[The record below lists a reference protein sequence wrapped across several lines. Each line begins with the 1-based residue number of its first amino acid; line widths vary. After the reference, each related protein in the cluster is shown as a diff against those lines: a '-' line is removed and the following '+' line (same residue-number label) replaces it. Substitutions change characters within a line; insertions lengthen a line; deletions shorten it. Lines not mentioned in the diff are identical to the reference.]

1 MAGGSSSMGRP
12 TAQKSNQEFVNS
24 LRDNFEASIEG
35 ASYSEV
41 NGHDSAQPT
50 PKPDSNNWISWSKD
64 GKTLEVPALDF
75 TGSSLQEE
83 REAYDITVKLFY
95 LPGVSHTR
103 REAQTREAIELV
115 LKELHMPSV
124 DLLIASF
131 PGIYFDEKGEDCPD
145 KIKSRGPIEAEP
157 EPLGTQIE
165 TYKILEKLHDEGLVK
180 RLGVSEFGADRLEPF
195 LRQTRILPS
204 VDQINLRDCCSVP
217 EPLLSLAKG
226 KEIELLVHNDSLKPV
241 VVSEPLLAIPP
252 PPNFMSCLEKQLD
265 EAVPDS
271 CVAQSQA
278 TSGYRTCLDKISSRG
293 GQSVARGSLAAALAR
308 PASSGAPR
316 AFRAFL
322 MDRYTLSKHRDIDR
336 ALVKHPCT
344 AEKWIFLDSILSSS
358 FCSLLLWYKQSRSN
372 TG

>member
-1 MAGGSSSMGRP
+1 MTIYLAMLIMHSNIMAGGSSSMGRP

-226 KEIELLVHNDSLKPV
+226 KEIELLVHNDCTNILPRGTV
-241 VVSEPLLAIPP
+241 RDLLGPG
-252 PPNFMSCLEKQLD
+252 EKG
-265 EAVPDS
+265 V
-271 CVAQSQA
+271 
-278 TSGYRTCLDKISSRG
+278 GI
-293 GQSVARGSLAAALAR
+293 LAADANKAGVKR
-308 PASSGAPR
+308 KERDGEESGEGLKGEVEPQWVVKYTAVVK
-316 AFRAFL
+316 
-322 MDRYTLSKHRDIDR
+322 DRGVVENKGYF
-336 ALVKHPCT
+336 AV
-344 AEKWIFLDSILSSS
+344 AEVE
-358 FCSLLLWYKQSRSN
+358 
-372 TG
+372 G